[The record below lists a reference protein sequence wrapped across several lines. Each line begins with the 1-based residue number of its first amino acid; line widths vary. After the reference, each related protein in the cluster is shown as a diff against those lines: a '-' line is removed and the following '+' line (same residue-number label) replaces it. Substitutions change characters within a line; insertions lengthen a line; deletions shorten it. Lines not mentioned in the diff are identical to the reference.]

1 MKYRTLSNIFI
12 ILSFIATIMSFLLIF
27 VSSIKYGGRNY
38 YGDLGFI
45 IAMIGSIPFVIS
57 IVIITI
63 RYQDATVKYS
73 KWLERNKLLIFF
85 VFLPLFIVSVL
96 LIRNFIF

>member
-1 MKYRTLSNIFI
+1 
-12 ILSFIATIMSFLLIF
+12 MSFLLIF

-45 IAMIGSIPFVIS
+45 IAMISSIPFVIS

-63 RYQDATVKYS
+63 RYQDATARYS
-73 KWLERNKLLIFF
+73 KWFERNKFLIFF
-85 VFLPLFIVSVL
+85 VFLPLLIASVL